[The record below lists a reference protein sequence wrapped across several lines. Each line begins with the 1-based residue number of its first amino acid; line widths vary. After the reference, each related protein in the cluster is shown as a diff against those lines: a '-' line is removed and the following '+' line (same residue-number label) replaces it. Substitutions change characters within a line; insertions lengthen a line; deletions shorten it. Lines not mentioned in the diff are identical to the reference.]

1 MTPSDSTLPLRPE
14 ANWPDQPRPVLAEQA
29 DQTNLPDHHPSTPTL
44 PQRHPMPRAVRI
56 LVLGTL
62 VAVAIPLVPLLI
74 FGEQFDAVIA
84 RFLDPPPAA
93 GVVAAVEIG
102 VLTADILLPVPSSLV
117 TTLGGAVLGVGL
129 GTLCGWLG
137 MTLAALLGWGLGRL
151 LGSRAIARLSAEE
164 QAFVHRFRR
173 RTADLLVIL
182 SRPIPLLAEAAAVV
196 VGGSG
201 MPLRRFLPAAAAGN
215 LAVALAWSLAGSLGR
230 EQEQLQWVFVLS
242 LLVPLAVAVA
252 MMRRFTQETPHAAPL
267 DRVTG
272 TPD

>member
-1 MTPSDSTLPLRPE
+1 
-14 ANWPDQPRPVLAEQA
+14 
-29 DQTNLPDHHPSTPTL
+29 
-44 PQRHPMPRAVRI
+44 MPRAVRI
-56 LVLGTL
+56 LTLGTL

-74 FGEQFDAVIA
+74 FGEHLDAVIA
-84 RFLDPPPAA
+84 QFLDPPPAA

-151 LGSRAIARLSAEE
+151 LGSRAVARLPAEE
-164 QAFVHRFRR
+164 QAFVHQFRR

-182 SRPIPLLAEAAAVV
+182 SRPIPLLAEAAAIL

-201 MPLRRFLPAAAAGN
+201 MPLRRFLPTAAAGN

-230 EQEQLQWVFVLS
+230 EQEQLQWVLVLS

-252 MMRRFTQETPHAAPL
+252 MMRWFTQETPHAAPL
-267 DRVTG
+267 DRVAG